1 MLFCVALTVSI
12 LFFNVRSAHGVE
24 YVLNHEAAGKFVHV
38 AGSACCNLHAN
49 PRPVFQ
55 GVPGC
60 EKRCLQQ
67 EDCDAFVF
75 VNPETERLCFL
86 VRFTT
91 RGPNG
96 TMTSGAMRPKKD
108 RIFGLVRG
116 SLQATSQAEHT
127 NETVDMN
134 AKADEQRI
142 VIPKQLILRV
152 LKQQIVTPKEISAVI
167 AAGDA
172 FSALQ
177 SLQMSSGELS
187 IAPFFLTFAL
197 IVSASVAYLFLG
209 TAAQRNTSTRERK
222 SKSQVLTGSTRR
234 FSMFE
239 MPATSCVSSGEK
251 DADDASLACQAKN
264 VDEPTEQGRWVW
276 LEPSAWL
283 VRRDLPAE
291 LLMSPGILPAEML
304 AEAGG

>member
-12 LFFNVRSAHGVE
+12 LFFNVRSARGVE

-116 SLQATSQAEHT
+116 SLQATSQAEHK

-134 AKADEQRI
+134 AKADG
-142 VIPKQLILRV
+142 LLRV
-152 LKQQIVTPKEISAVI
+152 LKQHIVTPKEINAVI

-177 SLQMSSGELS
+177 SLQISSGELS

-209 TAAQRNTSTRERK
+209 TAAQRDTSTRERK

-239 MPATSCVSSGEK
+239 MPATSCVSSG
-251 DADDASLACQAKN
+251 DRADDASACQAKN